1 MSNVKKCDNLDNL
14 TKYPTNPDIT
24 PSINQGI
31 MFEKYNSKMK
41 NNLEK
46 KNKNKIKEGFEI
58 NNNKNKRDIPTENV
72 LATESENIINQNDFS
87 AQSEQLQNLKNKY
100 SEKLNEY
107 KNLMNNINGT
117 SNDYLNR
124 VSNNPYLGKTIRF
137 TTGHICYVTQQGVVK
152 YIGSMEIWDGVDPT
166 HAYVD
171 VNIPFLDSYWG
182 VGNFIPE
189 LNLIMGSNV
198 ELNQS
203 LTNAGENVFV
213 NRLTTNPKETYA
225 GCYRDKPP
233 VTEIMFVPAMNNFEV
248 ISNKKKGKKGSK
260 INGTNTNNVAGFYA
274 YSSSVYQNN
283 NTYGP
288 GAAFDQNVNTFWHC
302 QVYSDSTGLG
312 PYDKITGEPKNN
324 NPVNS
329 YTDANGNISNIYGE
343 YLELRVPTNLI
354 SGKWGIPLSKYDIQG
369 RQDCCGNPNGR
380 SPNSWVII
388 GWDGFGWKLIDKQDN
403 QALNYEMRTYSTA
416 NPIYCSNYRF
426 VTTNCGNPGD
436 RSGNRYCV
444 QISTW
449 NLYTSSDA
457 YFTDSQRAMT
467 YNPSQIDRV
476 DLETCKN
483 YASQNGYKYFGM
495 QDGLDGNSP
504 QCLVSNDLA
513 RAKMYGEAFNYFFTP
528 LWDTKTFGNV
538 GNTAFLNH
546 FGSIVVNNSEGAVIY
561 SSPVPE
567 GSDGNYLGCY
577 GDKEDRA
584 MPFLSD
590 QYMPL
595 EECRKLA
602 LDKKL
607 DFYGVQDGHGGNN
620 GSCMGSNDIHS
631 VVKYGVA
638 SNCTKD
644 INGKIIGGPWSNAVY
659 SMQGFGNYYLIL
671 DDYNNMCIYKGSSPD
686 DNQGFIWC
694 SGTNGQAKGTN
705 PEFSAGKSKFGKN
718 WIPSGT
724 ALAANDFVGSNDGS
738 IFLLMQ
744 TDGNLVLYTNDA
756 SPACSTNSSSQ
767 NIGGSWVNAIYE
779 LAPSGFKDNLG
790 KAAYIDENAVLHN
803 YSSNNLKLTTD
814 YTKLEKFDSY
824 GNDIPNTFY
833 GNATIDQCKSTCN
846 NLQEC
851 YGFVFDNQNNICY
864 PKTSSMYPYGPT
876 RYLPY
881 VDTYTRGKKP
891 IALPEGVSNKISQID
906 SNQYQYYIDG
916 GAMSDKYGLANA
928 TSEQQKQLKVLQNQL
943 NFLSS
948 QINTS
953 TNRYQRGT
961 TNTQNQEN
969 KNLKGLDNYTK
980 ERYDV
985 ENKING
991 ILGNNTLDTQIESFV
1006 NNFSVESILKDSDIV
1021 VLQKNYEYLFWT
1033 ILAAASVIIAIN
1045 IIKKNK

>member
-31 MFEKYNSKMK
+31 MFEKYNSKMT

-46 KNKNKIKEGFEI
+46 KNKNKIKEGFGI

-117 SNDYLNR
+117 SNNYLNR

-152 YIGSMEIWDGVDPT
+152 YIGNMEIWDGVDPT

-233 VTEIMFVPAMNNFEV
+233 ATEIMFVPKMN
-248 ISNKKKGKKGSK
+248 S
-260 INGTNTNNVAGFYA
+260 TNYVSGFYA
-274 YSSSVYQNN
+274 YSSSVYQKN

-288 GAAFDQNVNTFWHC
+288 WAAFDQNVNTFWHC
-302 QVYSDSTGLG
+302 EVYNDSTGLG
-312 PYDKITGEPKNN
+312 PYDQITGEPKNKDL
-324 NPVNS
+324 VQS

-343 YLELRVPTNLI
+343 YLELVVPTNVI
-354 SGKWGIPLSKYDIQG
+354 SGKWGIPLTKYDIQG

-380 SPNSWVII
+380 SPNSWVIM

-403 QALNYEMRTYSTA
+403 QGLNYEMRTYSIA
-416 NPIYCSNYRF
+416 NPISCSNYRF

-436 RSGNRYCV
+436 RSGYRYCV
-444 QISTW
+444 QISSW

-483 YASQNGYKYFGM
+483 YAAQNGYKYFGM
-495 QDGLDGNSP
+495 QDGLHEGNSP

-513 RAKMYGEAFNYFFTP
+513 RAKMYGEAFNYKAIP
-528 LWDTKTFGNV
+528 LWDTKTYDNV
-538 GNTAFLNH
+538 GNTALINTY
-546 FGSIVVNNSEGAVIY
+546 GSIVVNNSEGAAIF
-561 SSPVPE
+561 STPGPKFA
-567 GSDGNYLGCY
+567 DGNYLGCY
-577 GDKEDRA
+577 KDNLPRA
-584 MPFLSD
+584 MTNISNN
-590 QYMPL
+590 QYVSPQ
-595 EECRKLA
+595 ECRQLA
-602 LDKKL
+602 VDKGL
-607 DFYGVQDGHGGNN
+607 EFYGLQNSHGTDTGWC
-620 GSCMGSNDIHS
+620 SGSNDINS
-631 VVKYGVA
+631 VKKYGISQICRHSKGEVF
-638 SNCTKD
+638 
-644 INGKIIGGPWSNAVY
+644 GGPWTNAVY
-659 SMQGFGNYYLIL
+659 SVNGYGNYFLKL
-671 DDYNNMCIYKGSSPD
+671 ENDGNMCIYKGSSPN
-686 DNQGFIWC
+686 DNQGIMWR
-694 SGTNGQAKGTN
+694 SDTNGKSQN
-705 PEFSAGKSKFGKN
+705 PNPNFSAAKSKFGKN

-724 ALAANDFVGSNDGS
+724 ALAANDFVGSDDGS
-738 IFLLMQ
+738 IYLLMQ
-744 TDGNLVLYTNDA
+744 TDGNLVLYTTEA
-756 SPACSTNSSSQ
+756 SPACSTNSSGQ
-767 NIGGSWVNAIYE
+767 NIGGGWVNAIYE

-824 GNDIPNTFY
+824 GNDIPNAAY
-833 GNATIDQCKSTCN
+833 GNATIDQCKSSCN
-846 NLQEC
+846 NLDDC
-851 YGFVFDNQNNICY
+851 YGFGFDNQSNVCW

-881 VDTYTRGKKP
+881 IDTYTRGKKP

-943 NFLSS
+943 NLLSS

-961 TNTQNQEN
+961 TNTQNQES